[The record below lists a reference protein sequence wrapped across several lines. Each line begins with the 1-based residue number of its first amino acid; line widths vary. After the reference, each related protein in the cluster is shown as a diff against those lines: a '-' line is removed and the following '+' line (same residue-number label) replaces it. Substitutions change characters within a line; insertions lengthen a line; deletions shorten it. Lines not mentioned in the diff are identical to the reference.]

1 MPLPP
6 TYFNSCLILE
16 IGLHFIAPI
25 SQLINTPYR
34 YLGTILI
41 IFGIVINLWT
51 DNLFKKNDTTVKPF
65 EKSSALIKNGP
76 FRISRHPM
84 YLGMVAI
91 LLGGAIVLGSITA
104 FFFPI
109 LFFIAMEIVFIR
121 YEEIS
126 LEEIFGQTFL
136 DYKKQ
141 VRRWL

>member
-1 MPLPP
+1 
-6 TYFNSCLILE
+6 
-16 IGLHFIAPI
+16 
-25 SQLINTPYR
+25 
-34 YLGTILI
+34 
-41 IFGIVINLWT
+41 
-51 DNLFKKNDTTVKPF
+51 
-65 EKSSALIKNGP
+65 
-76 FRISRHPM
+76 M
-84 YLGMVAI
+84 YLGMIAI

-126 LEEIFGQTFL
+126 LEEIFGQTYL